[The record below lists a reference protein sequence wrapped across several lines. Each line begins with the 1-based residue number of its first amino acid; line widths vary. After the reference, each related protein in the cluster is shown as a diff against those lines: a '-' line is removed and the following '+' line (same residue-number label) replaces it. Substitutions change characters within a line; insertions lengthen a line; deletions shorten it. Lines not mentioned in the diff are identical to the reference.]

1 MIVLASQ
8 SPRRRSL
15 MSKITNDF
23 LTYVSDIDEHG
34 SYKLGNYLD
43 IVRDISYRKAKKA
56 KEAYPNEIILAADTI
71 VVFGD
76 EILGKPKDK
85 EDAIRMLKELSNQEH
100 LVITGY
106 TLINKN
112 KELTSHVI
120 SRVLF
125 NELSDDLINRYVE
138 SGSPLDKAGAYGI
151 QDNKDFPI
159 VKSYE
164 GSYENIVGFP
174 TDEIKKDIENIKK

>member
-23 LTYVSDIDEHG
+23 LTYVSDINEHE
-34 SYKLGNYLD
+34 SYKLKDPLK

-56 KEAYPNEIILAADTI
+56 KEAYPNDIILAAGTI
-71 VVFGD
+71 VVLD
-76 EILGKPKDK
+76 NEILGKPDDKD
-85 EDAIRMLKELSNQEH
+85 DAIRMLKELSNKEH

-106 TLINKN
+106 TIINKD

-120 SRVLF
+120 SKVLF
-125 NELSDDLINRYVE
+125 NPLSDELIQRYVE

-151 QDNKDFPI
+151 QDNEHFPI
-159 VKSYE
+159 IKSYE

-174 TDEIKKDIENIKK
+174 TDEIKKDLEIIKK

>member
-23 LTYVSDIDEHG
+23 LTYVSDIDEHE
-34 SYKLGNYLD
+34 SYKLNDYLK

-56 KEAYPNEIILAADTI
+56 KEAYPNDIILAADTI
-71 VVFGD
+71 VVLD
-76 EILGKPKDK
+76 NEILGKPSDK
-85 EDAIRMLKELSNQEH
+85 EDAIKMLEKLSDKEH

-106 TLINKN
+106 TLINKD
-112 KELTSHVI
+112 KELTNHVI
-120 SRVLF
+120 SKVLF
-125 NELSDDLINRYVE
+125 NKLPDDLIRRYVE

-151 QDNKDFPI
+151 QDNDLFPI
-159 VKSYE
+159 IKSYE